1 MTLERGEL
9 LYGRYRIL
17 EILGQGGMGAIYRAV
32 DDNLGVEVAVKENL
46 FTTDEYAR
54 QFRREATILANLR
67 HRNLPR
73 VSDHFVIDGQ
83 GQYLVMDY
91 IEGEDLRERM
101 DRTKTISEAEALVIA
116 GMVCDAL
123 IYMHN
128 QNPPVFHR
136 DIKPGN
142 VRIAP
147 DGSIYLV
154 DFGLAKMAYG
164 GQRTTTGARAM
175 TPGYSPP
182 EQYGGARTDHR
193 SDIYSLAATLYAALA
208 GTIPEDS
215 LARTMEQAELTPLR
229 THNPGISR
237 RLAKVIEKGLEVHP
251 DDRYENAKEFKK
263 ALYDASNTI
272 RKQAEH
278 VVLEPVGASDRES
291 LPPDDESSKSDSSG
305 PIRISRPIGELDFEP
320 PPKPKPSRS
329 RGIFVSLILLLVF
342 LISGAGLLYYF
353 QPALAEQVLGF
364 VPAELALPSLPS
376 PTESATS
383 EGPATSEASS
393 GTSTEAASA
402 VGVATLTTMPPTQTL
417 VPPAET
423 EAPTATRTP
432 TRIPTDT
439 LEPTATLTPTITF
452 TPTVYLSPTI
462 TPMGGG
468 YGQIAFASDRTGK
481 PQIWV
486 INSDGSGL
494 YQLTDIQLGA
504 CQPAWSPDGRRL
516 AFISPCQENELK
528 YDASSLYLIDADGD
542 NMVALPTTGRGDYD
556 PAWSP
561 DGEFLV
567 FTSLRMGYRPQI
579 YRMDLDSKEVQR
591 LSTEDHRD
599 FHPQFSPD
607 GSKIVFV
614 TSRNGPY
621 QIWTMNTDGS
631 EPERFSAS
639 GSLHDLYPVWSHDG
653 NTIIFTQRELNG
665 IPYLMG
671 ARYPDGGPAEFKVYP
686 FPGSVPM
693 RDADY
698 SPDDLWLAFES
709 WPDGPQHDIYL
720 MRMNAGD
727 LTPLTTD
734 PAFDFDP
741 VWRPIGP

>member
-9 LYGRYRIL
+9 LHGRYRIL
-17 EILGQGGMGAIYRAV
+17 EILGQGGMGAIYRAI
-32 DDNLGVEVAVKENL
+32 DDNLGLEVAVKENL
-46 FTTDEYAR
+46 FTTEEYAR

-73 VSDHFVIDGQ
+73 VSDHFVIEGQ

-101 DRTKTISEAEALVIA
+101 DRTEVITEAEALVIA

-123 IYMHN
+123 AYMHS

-142 VRIAP
+142 VKITP
-147 DGSIYLV
+147 DGRVFLV
-154 DFGLAKMAYG
+154 DFGLAKMAYE

-182 EQYGGARTDHR
+182 EQYGGARTNQR

-229 THNPGISR
+229 AHNPNISR
-237 RLAKVIEKGLEVHP
+237 RFAKVVEKGLEVHP
-251 DDRYENAKEFKK
+251 DDRYQSAKAFKK
-263 ALYDASNTI
+263 ALNAASNTI
-272 RKQAEH
+272 RKQAEN
-278 VVLEPVGASDRES
+278 VVLEPVGDLEEP
-291 LPPDDESSKSDSSG
+291 LPAKEESSDDSTSG
-305 PIRISRPIGELDFEP
+305 PILISRPIGESDFEP
-320 PPKPKPSRS
+320 PPKPKPNRS
-329 RGIFVSLILLLVF
+329 RGCLISLILLLVF
-342 LISGAGLLYYF
+342 SVIGAGLLYYF
-353 QPALAEQVLGF
+353 NPAFMERLLDLTSVEVVLPL
-364 VPAELALPSLPS
+364 PASSEPADTPGLMVSHTPSTAITEASSLPGI
-376 PTESATS
+376 ESATPVPS
-383 EGPATSEASS
+383 
-393 GTSTEAASA
+393 
-402 VGVATLTTMPPTQTL
+402 TQTL
-417 VPPAET
+417 APPT
-423 EAPTATRTP
+423 VTDTVTP
-432 TRIPTDT
+432 TS
-439 LEPTATLTPTITF
+439 TLTPTETPHPTESLTPTATF
-452 TPTVYLSPTI
+452 TPTVFLSPTK

-468 YGQIAFASDRTGK
+468 YGQIAFASDRSGV

-494 YQLTDIQLGA
+494 NQLTDIQLGA
-504 CQPAWSPDGRRL
+504 CQPDWSPDGERL
-516 AFISPCQENELK
+516 VFVSPCKENTDK
-528 YDASSLYLIDADGD
+528 YDTASLYLINADGSGLT
-542 NMVALPTTGRGDYD
+542 ALPTTGRSDYD

-561 DGEFLV
+561 DGKSIA
-567 FTSLRMGYRPQI
+567 FTSLRMGYRPQV
-579 YRMDLDSKEVQR
+579 YLMNLDSLEVQR
-591 LSTEDHRD
+591 LSIEDYID
-599 FHPQFSPD
+599 LNPEFSPD

-614 TSRNGPY
+614 TTRNGPY
-621 QIWTMNTDGS
+621 QIWTMNVDGS
-631 EPERFSAS
+631 EHKRFSAS
-639 GSLHDLYPVWSHDG
+639 GGSLHDIYPVWSHDG
-653 NTIIFTQRELNG
+653 GTIVFTQREING

-671 ARYPDGGPAEFKVYP
+671 ARYPDGGVAEFKIYP
-686 FPGSVPM
+686 FPGSIPM
-693 RDADY
+693 READY

-741 VWRPIGP
+741 SWRPNFPW